1 MRKQIYEY
9 RVIGHTKKG
18 SKKNPVWESEIIDEG
33 EILAIDLKEAEFF
46 VHREIDSGDIEL
58 YGLENIE
65 IVIRSFV
72 NKSHSTWPS
81 VGNYGST
88 TTGAIWNTPALSTYH
103 TGPQFTTTGVTD
115 AISFTCGTATII

>member
-9 RVIGHTKKG
+9 RVIGHANKG
-18 SKKNPVWESEIIDEG
+18 SKKNPIWESEIIDEG
-33 EILAIDLKEAEFF
+33 EILATDLKEAEFF
-46 VHREIDSGDIEL
+46 VHREIDSDDIEL

-72 NKSHSTWPS
+72 NKSYSTWPPS
-81 VGNYGST
+81 TISYGS
-88 TTGAIWNTPALSTYH
+88 TTGAIWNPSAPSYH

-115 AISFTCGTATII
+115 AISFTCGTAKI

>member
-9 RVIGHTKKG
+9 RVIGHANKG
-18 SKKNPVWESEIIDEG
+18 SKKNPNWESEIIDEG

-46 VHREIDSGDIEL
+46 VHREIDSDDIEA

-72 NKSHSTWPS
+72 NKSDSTWSPS
-81 VGNYGST
+81 IINYGST
-88 TTGAIWNTPALSTYH
+88 TGARWNPATLTYH
-103 TGPQFTTTGVTD
+103 TGPQFTTTGVNDSINVVNRTV
-115 AISFTCGTATII
+115 TI